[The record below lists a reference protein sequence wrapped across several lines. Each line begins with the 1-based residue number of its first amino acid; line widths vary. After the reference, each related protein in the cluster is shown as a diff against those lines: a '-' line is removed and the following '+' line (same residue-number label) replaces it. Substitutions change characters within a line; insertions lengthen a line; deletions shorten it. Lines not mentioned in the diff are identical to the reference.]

1 MLTIYFS
8 FFNYLKICLL
18 LSKMNEIFE
27 KRKTKYFEKWIPNKK
42 KPYSFNIVNDI
53 LEKSIKAL
61 VIRLKNVLH

>member
-1 MLTIYFS
+1 MK
-8 FFNYLKICLL
+8 YLK
-18 LSKMNEIFE
+18 KE
-27 KRKTKYFEKWIPNKK
+27 KPNILKNGSLIKK